1 MSINDNLSNILLAEK
16 LRPTLKEQN
25 YLLGSA
31 KKIWER
37 DLNQWRN
44 KHKFHLILWGPP
56 GSGKTTLAK
65 LLGEACGLPFI
76 SLSAVRDGVKEIR
89 AAVAGN
95 ALTPIVF
102 IDEIHRLSRSQQD
115 SLLPIL
121 EYSEA
126 WVIGATTESPT
137 TALSAPILSRIRCIY
152 VSALK
157 ENEILE
163 GLIHGFTFIKNI
175 EKNILENKDQDY
187 LKYIE
192 NECLPKIAKMSGGD
206 LRFSLNLLENIIHCK
221 NKEEENDV
229 FNNSLKSFSDK
240 NHYDYISAMIKSM
253 RGSDPDAALFYAIT
267 SLDKGEDP
275 LFIIRRCII
284 FASEDIGNADPQAL
298 ILATS
303 AYKAIEYVGMPEGRI
318 PLAQCV
324 TYLAST
330 HKSNKAYKA
339 IDKVRNWRMHAE
351 ENGLSIQPPV
361 ELTIKGKDK
370 YKYPHNYENSFVIFD
385 YLPESIS
392 NIKKKEKVAA
402 YLPTDYGI
410 ESRFK
415 FRLSELW
422 RKITK

>member
-1 MSINDNLSNILLAEK
+1 MNTNVNLNEGLLAVR
-16 LRPTLKEQN
+16 LRPSLNEQN
-25 YLLGSA
+25 LLLGSA

-37 DLNQWRN
+37 DLNQWI
-44 KHKFHLILWGPP
+44 KSHKFHLILWGPP

-65 LLGEACGLPFI
+65 LLGEASGLPFI

-89 AAVAGN
+89 ASVTGN
-95 ALTPIVF
+95 MVTPIVF

-126 WVIGATTESPT
+126 WIIGATTEAPT
-137 TALSAPILSRIRCIY
+137 TELSAPMLSRVRCIY
-152 VSALK
+152 VSALT
-157 ENEILE
+157 EQEILE
-163 GLIHGFTFIKNI
+163 GLNQGLNFILKN
-175 EKNILENKDQDY
+175 ENKLLETKDESDLNY
-187 LKYIE
+187 LK
-192 NECLPKIAKMSGGD
+192 NELLPKIAKMSGGD
-206 LRFSLNLLENIIHCK
+206 LRFSLNLLENIFHCK

-229 FNNSLKSFSDK
+229 FHNSLKSFSDK

-284 FASEDIGNADPQAL
+284 FASEDVGNADPQAL

-339 IDKVRNWRMHAE
+339 IDKVRNWRKSAE
-351 ENGLSIQPPV
+351 ENGLSIQPPI
-361 ELTIKGKDK
+361 ELTLKGKDK
-370 YKYPHNYENSFVIFD
+370 YKYPHNYEDSFVHFN
-385 YLPESIS
+385 YLPNSIS
-392 NIKKKEKVAA
+392 EIKKQEKTPA

-415 FRLSELW
+415 LRLSELW
-422 RKITK
+422 KKNKK